1 MVKEA
6 RERYKITALQAR
18 KIYEILRLR
27 ATDISNAEE
36 YKQYRL
42 EVKRRLNRPFQKEKK
57 SMVSGSH
64 TRTYPAHTLHTHAA
78 HTLHTRCIY
87 TAHTLHTT

>member
-64 TRTYPAHTLHTHAA
+64 TLHIHCTHAA
-78 HTLHTRCIY
+78 HTLHTR
-87 TAHTLHTT
+87 